1 MGRLAAGS
9 LLAAIALL
17 IGPWPSASAT
27 VRSVAHGVPA
37 AVTAAV
43 PDRAAAG
50 DDVIGGV
57 RVADVVVALAD
68 NHVAVIGSA
77 ADEAQLAQVVS
88 DARAKNLKLSVVSL
102 KARLTQ
108 SDATLMAAEVR
119 TQVGGTVLVL
129 TPTSGGLDS
138 SELSGT
144 QQKTARAAA
153 AAAGDDDV
161 AAARAFADSA
171 TAKGF
176 SWLLVV
182 VGVIVLGI
190 LAVVGAGIWRRK
202 RKAGTDLQALAELST
217 HLSDRLGR
225 LAPQILGIAPRI
237 EVAKRPDLDAR
248 FDRASGD
255 YSQLQE
261 TLATP
266 LGTRQA
272 IDAATAQIAALEK
285 RLAAID
291 QELDTLL
298 PGLEPPSPAG

>member
-1 MGRLAAGS
+1 MRASLTLVEFVPPGPYPAGGVRTGAGPFHCYRTVAALPPRCHRRRRLRRGHRVGPRCSVPPERKAGHFMTEPTRRMGRLAAGS

-153 AAAGDDDV
+153 AAG
-161 AAARAFADSA
+161 
-171 TAKGF
+171 G
-176 SWLLVV
+176 
-182 VGVIVLGI
+182 
-190 LAVVGAGIWRRK
+190 
-202 RKAGTDLQALAELST
+202 
-217 HLSDRLGR
+217 
-225 LAPQILGIAPRI
+225 
-237 EVAKRPDLDAR
+237 
-248 FDRASGD
+248 
-255 YSQLQE
+255 
-261 TLATP
+261 
-266 LGTRQA
+266 
-272 IDAATAQIAALEK
+272 
-285 RLAAID
+285 
-291 QELDTLL
+291 
-298 PGLEPPSPAG
+298 